1 MESYIKEA
9 LEIVKAQAS
18 VRNMSEEEI
27 TSMVKKLA
35 DGIKSISDGEI
46 VSIEKPEITIDPKK
60 AIKEKTITCLES
72 GKSFKILTKKHL
84 AKYGLTP
91 DEYREKW
98 GYKKG
103 TPLVCKAL
111 QRERRKKNERHA
123 PLGKKEE
130 KGRIASFFAT
140 ALHYYGHAAGADLLI
155 CSAPR

>member
-18 VRNMSEEEI
+18 VRVMTEEEI
-27 TSMVKKLA
+27 TDMVSKLA
-35 DGIKSISDGEI
+35 TGIKEIGEGEGSFKG
-46 VSIEKPEITIDPKK
+46 VQEPAMDPKK

-72 GKSFKILTKKHL
+72 GKQFKVLTKKHL
-84 AKYGLTP
+84 AKFGLTP

-111 QRERRKKNERHA
+111 QRERRKKMKEMR
-123 PLGKKEE
+123 LWEKRKGKK
-130 KGRIASFFAT
+130 
-140 ALHYYGHAAGADLLI
+140 LD
-155 CSAPR
+155 

>member
-18 VRNMSEEEI
+18 VRVMTDEEI
-27 TSMVKKLA
+27 TDMVSKLA
-35 DGIKSISDGEI
+35 AGIKGISEGE
-46 VSIEKPEITIDPKK
+46 SPALAAQDPAMDPKK

-72 GKSFKILTKKHL
+72 GKQFKVLTKKHL

-111 QRERRKKNERHA
+111 QRERRKKM
-123 PLGKKEE
+123 KEMRLWE
-130 KGRIASFFAT
+130 KRKNT
-140 ALHYYGHAAGADLLI
+140 KQ
-155 CSAPR
+155 